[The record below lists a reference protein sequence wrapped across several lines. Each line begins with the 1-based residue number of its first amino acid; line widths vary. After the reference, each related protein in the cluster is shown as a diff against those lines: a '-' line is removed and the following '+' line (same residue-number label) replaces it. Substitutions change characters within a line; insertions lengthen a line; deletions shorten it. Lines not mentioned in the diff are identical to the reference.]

1 MYCNVICTGERVEF
15 HIFGGMHISG
25 LVRAKR
31 MGISLEC
38 SKYAYFVWLWK
49 NQRANV
55 LWRKN
60 MNINTFHSPPYKLHC
75 KSQWNLYLA
84 YFDKLAL
91 KPFGGGLMSVVCRS
105 TRQEI
110 YAISMSPTKT
120 DRNRQK
126 PTKTDKKM

>member
-84 YFDKLAL
+84 YFEKLAL
-91 KPFGGGLMSVVCRS
+91 KPFGFFTNPTNVASVHILVKFSCLSHFWFPRYS
-105 TRQEI
+105 GCGHITC
-110 YAISMSPTKT
+110 
-120 DRNRQK
+120 
-126 PTKTDKKM
+126 

>member
-38 SKYAYFVWLWK
+38 SKYAYLVQLWK
-49 NQRANV
+49 NQKSNV
-55 LWRKN
+55 LGRKN
-60 MNINTFHSPPYKLHC
+60 MNINTFHSHPYKLHC

-84 YFDKLAL
+84 YFEKLAL
-91 KPFGGGLMSVVCRS
+91 KPFGFF
-105 TRQEI
+105 TN
-110 YAISMSPTKT
+110 PTNVHCVHILVKFSCLSHFWFPRYSGCGHIT
-120 DRNRQK
+120 C
-126 PTKTDKKM
+126 